1 MKVEGKN
8 PVKELLASG
17 KNIDKLYI
25 LDGTS
30 DAGLRSMA
38 SDAKASHA
46 KIMWVDKAAL
56 DRLSAT
62 GRHQGIIA
70 ETSEYEYADL
80 QQIVKNTESPLLL
93 LLDGLED
100 PHNLGSCIRVAECVG
115 ATAVVIP
122 SRHSCQV
129 NETVMRAAA
138 GATAHM
144 PVCKVGNLND
154 TIKWLKSNNVWV
166 FGADMGGE
174 SMYKTD
180 LTGSIAIVIGAE
192 GKGLSPLTAK
202 LCDKIVSIPM
212 HGKVNSLNASVSAGI
227 LLYEADRQRRR

>member
-1 MKVEGKN
+1 MRVEGKN
-8 PVKELLASG
+8 PVRELLASG
-17 KNIDKLYI
+17 KSIDKVYV
-25 LDGTS
+25 LDGTR
-30 DAGLRSMA
+30 DLEIREFVRLAKG
-38 SDAKASHA
+38 AKA
-46 KIMWVDKAAL
+46 KIEWVDKLAL
-56 DRLSAT
+56 DKLSAT

-70 ETSEYEYADL
+70 EASEFEYQDIEQVLAGKTD
-80 QQIVKNTESPLLL
+80 PLLL
-93 LLDGLED
+93 LLDDLTD

-122 SRHSCQV
+122 SRHACLV

-154 TIKWLKSNNVWV
+154 TIKWLKNNNVWV
-166 FGADMGGE
+166 YGADMDGE

-180 LTGSIAIVIGAE
+180 LTGGVAIVIGAE

-202 LCDKIVSIPM
+202 LCDKIISIPM
-212 HGKVNSLNASVSAGI
+212 HGKVDSLNASVSAAV
-227 LLYEADRQRRR
+227 LLYEADRQRRS

>member
-1 MKVEGKN
+1 MRVEGKN
-8 PVKELLASG
+8 PVKEILASG
-17 KNIDKLYI
+17 KSIDKLYV
-25 LDGTS
+25 LDGTN
-30 DAGLRSMA
+30 DRELREFVA
-38 SDAKASHA
+38 SARTSKA
-46 KIMWVDKAAL
+46 KIEWVDRNTL
-56 DRLSAT
+56 DKLSTT
-62 GRHQGIIA
+62 GRHQGVIA
-70 ETSEYEYADL
+70 EASEFEYQDL
-80 QQIVKNTESPLLL
+80 QEVLAGKTDPLLL

-122 SRHSCQV
+122 SRHACLV

-154 TIKWLKSNNVWV
+154 TIKWLKNNNVWV

-174 SMYKTD
+174 VMYKAD
-180 LTGSIAIVIGAE
+180 LTGGVAIVIGAE

-202 LCDKIVSIPM
+202 LCDKIISIPM
-212 HGKVNSLNASVSAGI
+212 HGKVDSLNASVSAAV
-227 LLYEADRQRRR
+227 LLYEAERQRR